1 MVLLALHRITT
12 VCFDLYGDFNTISDS
27 ITLLEPW
34 TCCTANCLTNSIEFM
49 FVIIPWYLATPSTLP
64 SVTWDAPLRMLFK
77 CVQSISCQIRSA
89 TSLLGATL
97 SRGKLPIIF
106 QNEIRMIEK
115 LYCMICIDLYWF
127 VSFACLFDFWTLK
140 GRSLCL
146 GQHEAL
152 KWDLYHDI
160 RLPVQWQRQPAIFAL
175 VCSQPAATPGVRRLP
190 PCLRLNWPEKRTT
203 EVSHFDKDFLK
214 IKTRY
219 FHPAKAKVG
228 KMKQN
233 HFQLFELRTSS
244 PQLQS
249 DPATDLESSIM
260 ASPKHFQNTGEW
272 PLPLRQT
279 VTRTQS
285 DTVELQNFTKAP
297 SAFGFSC
304 APATHPHRLRTLHQM
319 FPPENPTS
327 WHRKHFAQ
335 AYTSFTFA
343 TSVNSHKFLKMEDVQ
358 CSTPSQRSQTFE
370 SILKGELRS
379 AEFLTLRVIK
389 IVQSSLA
396 IFRRVPVGHI
406 ASVSVFGHTA
416 KC

>member
-1 MVLLALHRITT
+1 MATATCHLRLGLFATTSRHSRCQETSTTMPQTELAGKT
-12 VCFDLYGDFNTISDS
+12 DNWGISFWQGFS
-27 ITLLEPW
+27 Q
-34 TCCTANCLTNSIEFM
+34 N
-49 FVIIPWYLATPSTLP
+49 
-64 SVTWDAPLRMLFK
+64 
-77 CVQSISCQIRSA
+77 
-89 TSLLGATL
+89 
-97 SRGKLPIIF
+97 
-106 QNEIRMIEK
+106 QNEILSPCQGQGRQNEAKSLPTFRASNIITPTPIRSCNRSWIFHHGIPK
-115 LYCMICIDLYWF
+115 
-127 VSFACLFDFWTLK
+127 TL
-140 GRSLCL
+140 
-146 GQHEAL
+146 
-152 KWDLYHDI
+152 
-160 RLPVQWQRQPAIFAL
+160 
-175 VCSQPAATPGVRRLP
+175 
-190 PCLRLNWPEKRTT
+190 
-203 EVSHFDKDFLK
+203 
-214 IKTRY
+214 
-219 FHPAKAKVG
+219 
-228 KMKQN
+228 
-233 HFQLFELRTSS
+233 
-244 PQLQS
+244 
-249 DPATDLESSIM
+249 
-260 ASPKHFQNTGEW
+260 HFQNTGEW